1 MFIII
6 TPILGW
12 SWPALAPIIAA
23 AAGLLGYSKLTGDSA
38 KDWLQGKLNCE
49 LENLRTVEIAIN
61 EFLADVVAEE
71 LGREERLDFEKE
83 DFVLTF
89 RKDVRGKFFIE
100 VTGPRTATRMEL
112 KARGEE
118 VARHLIQPFAHHK
131 IARELDRRGVQIVE
145 EEVTEEGD
153 IVLRTRRW
161 A

>member
-1 MFIII
+1 MFIVI

-12 SWPALAPIIAA
+12 SWPALAPIITA
-23 AAGLLGYSKLTGDSA
+23 AAGLLGYTKLTGDSA
-38 KDWLQGKLNCE
+38 KDWLRGKLNTKI
-49 LENLRTVEIAIN
+49 ENLRTVEIAIDAL
-61 EFLADVVAEE
+61 LADVVAEE
-71 LGREERLDFEKE
+71 LGREERLNFEQE

-112 KARGEE
+112 RARGEE
-118 VARHLIQPFAHHK
+118 FARTLIQQFAHSK

-153 IVLRTRRW
+153 IILRTRRW
-161 A
+161 G